1 MFHEGKA
8 LSRTKGDRRGGMSW
22 ICFIYSAAGLAF
34 DSSFVVSQ
42 CWHGFGVQL
51 SVLTS
56 HVELRMKNVC
66 LYYLSLNTV
75 NIIHPKT
82 VNKCVVDWPCEA

>member
-1 MFHEGKA
+1 VECRGFA
-8 LSRTKGDRRGGMSW
+8 LFTLQLDLHSILRSL
-22 ICFIYSAAGLAF
+22 SP
-34 DSSFVVSQ
+34 S

-66 LYYLSLNTV
+66 LYYLSPNAV
-75 NIIHPKT
+75 NNIIHPKT
-82 VNKCVVDWPCEA
+82 VNTSAEA